1 MKKRPTGTEIIR
13 PMAGGPL
20 ALPADLIEAARDY
33 ARAAH
38 APRTLEAYESAWESF
53 KDWCSAKGLP
63 ALPAE
68 PETVAV
74 WMAAL
79 ARGEGGRKPLA
90 RSSINLMLSAVIVRH
105 RDAGYAFD
113 RKHRAIARTWK
124 GISNTKA
131 KTETKRQARPLMAD
145 DLQALLNSLR
155 PTVPAEARD
164 AAVLALGWAA
174 ALRRSELVGLD
185 WHKLGDGSGFVTID
199 DRGVVVT
206 LMASKASQDQ
216 AETIIVPCADMP
228 AACEALERWAEV
240 ARLKSG
246 QPVFRSVDQRQIIGD
261 ERLAGRSVSR
271 IVKARVRKLARL
283 RGKSETE
290 ADELVALFSGHSMR
304 AGYATS
310 AAARDMPGYRIQQ
323 HTRHKSAEMVA
334 GYIREADKWTKSGL
348 KGVGF

>member
-1 MKKRPTGTEIIR
+1 
-13 PMAGGPL
+13 
-20 ALPADLIEAARDY
+20 
-33 ARAAH
+33 
-38 APRTLEAYESAWESF
+38 
-53 KDWCSAKGLP
+53 
-63 ALPAE
+63 
-68 PETVAV
+68 
-74 WMAAL
+74 
-79 ARGEGGRKPLA
+79 
-90 RSSINLMLSAVIVRH
+90 
-105 RDAGYAFD
+105 
-113 RKHRAIARTWK
+113 
-124 GISNTKA
+124 
-131 KTETKRQARPLMAD
+131 MAD
-145 DLQALLNSLR
+145 DLQALLKLLR
-155 PTVPAEARD
+155 PTIAAEARD
-164 AAVLALGWAA
+164 AALLALGWAA

-185 WHKLGDGSGFVTID
+185 WHKLGDGTGFVVID

-228 AACEALERWAEV
+228 AACEALAHWADL
-240 ARLKSG
+240 ARLKVG
-246 QPVFRSVDQRQIIGD
+246 QAVFRPVDQRQIIGGD
-261 ERLAGRSVSR
+261 TGIERLTDRSVSR

>member
-1 MKKRPTGTEIIR
+1 
-13 PMAGGPL
+13 
-20 ALPADLIEAARDY
+20 
-33 ARAAH
+33 
-38 APRTLEAYESAWESF
+38 
-53 KDWCSAKGLP
+53 
-63 ALPAE
+63 
-68 PETVAV
+68 
-74 WMAAL
+74 
-79 ARGEGGRKPLA
+79 
-90 RSSINLMLSAVIVRH
+90 VIVRH
-105 RDAGYAFD
+105 RDKGHVFD

-124 GISNTKA
+124 GISNIKA
-131 KTETKRQARPLMAD
+131 KTETKRQARPLMGD
-145 DLQALLNSLR
+145 DLQVLLKSLR

-164 AAVLALGWAA
+164 AALLALGWAA

-185 WHKLGDGSGFVTID
+185 WQKLGTPSSAKPGARGELPAPGFVTID

-216 AETIIVPCADMP
+216 AETIVVPCADMP
-228 AACEALERWAEV
+228 AACEALERWADL
-240 ARLKSG
+240 ARLKPG
-246 QPVFRSVDQRQIIGD
+246 QPVFRCVDQRQIIGD
-261 ERLAGRSVSR
+261 ERLKGRSVSR
-271 IVKARVRKLARL
+271 IVKSRVRKLARL